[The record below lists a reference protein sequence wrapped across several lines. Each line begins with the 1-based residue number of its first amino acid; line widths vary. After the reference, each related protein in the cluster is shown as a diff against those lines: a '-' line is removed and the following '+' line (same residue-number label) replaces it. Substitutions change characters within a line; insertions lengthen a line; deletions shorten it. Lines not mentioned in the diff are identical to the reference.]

1 MTPLAPLALVE
12 YEVERPLSG
21 GVPNQI
27 ESMKLFTLLP
37 LAVVCALPA
46 LAAPDVAPAP
56 AKIDFNRDIRPIL
69 SENCFAC
76 HGPDAKQVK
85 GGLRLDHRDSVLTPA
100 KSGKTA
106 IVPKQP
112 TKSELVHRIFATDA
126 DDLMPPP
133 ESNKKL
139 TAAQKDLLKRW
150 IAAGAEYQT
159 HWAYVPPVK
168 AAVPVGQNG
177 VDFLVRARLK
187 EIGLKSSPEADRR
200 TLVRR
205 LYFDLLGLPPKP
217 EEVDAF
223 ANDTSPTAHAK
234 LVERLLASPHYGERM
249 AIGWLDVVR
258 FADTIG
264 YHSDTPRNVYPYRDY
279 VIRAFNE
286 NKRFDQFTREQLA
299 GDLLA
304 GATLETRVGS
314 AFNRLLLTTEEGGA
328 QAKDYEARY
337 LTDRVRAVGA
347 VWLAQTIG
355 CAQCHDHK
363 FDPTT
368 ARDFYSMGAFFAD
381 IKEPIVGRR
390 EDGMVVPSEK
400 DNTELARLDGEIAR
414 RQKELDAP
422 QPQLARAFA
431 QWQET
436 ALNALQHEANWKP
449 LAPATAASAGG
460 AKLTIQP
467 DRSVL
472 ASGKSPDKDTYT
484 VTLTNGVKEVTGLRI
499 EVLPD
504 DSLPSKGP
512 GRAANGNFVLTEI
525 IATVKRA
532 DKTESVKFAGA
543 RATFEQTVAAEK
555 NPNKAWT
562 AASTINGDAKGASFG
577 WAVLPEV
584 GRAQQLILELAA
596 RLTLATGDTL
606 TIELRQNHGNK
617 SHTLGR
623 FRIGATTDATAA
635 RTIAPPAPP
644 ADLAGILQTAPEK
657 RTVAQQ
663 EKLLVHFKGMAPE
676 LAALRQ
682 QLAVA
687 KKTRTDFESKLPRCI
702 VSESM
707 PAPRTVRILARGNWM
722 DDSGAVIQPALP
734 AHLSVGAKQPDG
746 RHLNRLDLADWIVAR
761 ENPLTARVFVNRLWK
776 QFFGTGL
783 SKVLDDLGAQGE
795 PPPNAALLDW
805 LACEFRDSG
814 WDVKHLVRLIVTSQ
828 TYRQTSTA
836 SREMLVR
843 DPDNR
848 EHARQSRWRL
858 DAELVRDNAL
868 AVSGLL
874 VAKIGGPSV
883 KPYQPDGYWENLNF
897 PVRSYPASEGE
908 DQHRRGLY
916 TWWQRSFVHP
926 SMLAFDAPT
935 REECAADRARSN
947 IPQQALVLLNDP
959 TYVESARAFAARI
972 VKEGGAD
979 PNARL
984 AWAWKQTL
992 SRAPRADE
1000 AATVRALFDKHL
1012 AQYKTD
1018 TKAAEA
1024 FLKIGIAPLSPAVDP
1039 AELAAWTNVARIL
1052 LNLHETI
1059 TRS

>member
-1 MTPLAPLALVE
+1 
-12 YEVERPLSG
+12 
-21 GVPNQI
+21 
-27 ESMKLFTLLP
+27 MKLFAFFFLTIVGALP
-37 LAVVCALPA
+37 ILAAPA
-46 LAAPDVAPAP
+46 LAPAS
-56 AKIDFNRDIRPIL
+56 AKVDFNRDIRPIL

-85 GGLRLDHRDSVLTPA
+85 GGLRLDQRDSVLKPA

-112 TKSELVHRIFATDA
+112 AKSELVRRIFTTDT

-133 ESNKKL
+133 ESHKKL
-139 TAAQKDLLKRW
+139 TAAQRDLFKRW
-150 IAAGAEYQT
+150 IAEGAEYQT
-159 HWAYVPPVK
+159 HWAYLPPVK
-168 AAVPVGQNG
+168 TAVPAGQNG
-177 VDFLVRARLK
+177 VDLLVRARLK

-205 LYFDLLGLPPKP
+205 IYFDLLGLPPKP
-217 EEVDAF
+217 EEVEAF
-223 ANDTSPTAHAK
+223 ASDTSPAAFAK

-264 YHSDTPRNVYPYRDY
+264 YHSDTPRNVHPYRDY

-299 GDLLA
+299 GDLLPN
-304 GATLETRVGS
+304 ATLETRVGS

-390 EDGMVVPSEK
+390 EDGIIVPSEK
-400 DNTELARLDGEIAR
+400 DNVELARLDGETAR
-414 RQKELDAP
+414 LQKTFDAT
-422 QPQLARAFA
+422 QPQIAGAFA
-431 QWQET
+431 KWQES
-436 ALNALQHEANWKP
+436 ALAALQNEANWKP
-449 LAPATAASAGG
+449 LAPATVASTGG
-460 AKLTIQP
+460 AKLAIQP

-472 ASGKSPDKDTYT
+472 ASGKSSDKDTYT
-484 VTLTNGVKEVTGLRI
+484 LAFTNVTSGVTGLRL
-499 EVLPD
+499 EALPD
-504 DSLPSKGP
+504 PSLPASGP
-512 GRAANGNFVLTEI
+512 GRAPNGNFVLTEI
-525 IATVKRA
+525 VATVKRA
-532 DKTESVKFAGA
+532 EQKAEPVKFAGA
-543 RATFEQTVAAEK
+543 RATFEQTTPADGSPSK
-555 NPNKAWT
+555 KWS
-562 AASTINGDAKGASFG
+562 AASAIDGDVKGAAFG

-584 GRAQQLILELAA
+584 GKAQQLILELAA
-596 RLTLATGDTL
+596 PLTLAAGDTL
-606 TIELRQNHGNK
+606 TIELKQNHGNK

-623 FRIGATTDATAA
+623 FRLAATADAAAA
-635 RTIAPPAPP
+635 RTITPAAPP
-644 ADLAGILQTAPEK
+644 ADLAGILKIAPEK
-657 RTVAQQ
+657 RTDAQQ
-663 EKLLVHFKGMAPE
+663 EKLSAHHKNLGPE

-682 QLAVA
+682 QLAAA
-687 KKTRTDFESKLPRCI
+687 KKARTDFETKLPRCI
-702 VSESM
+702 VSESL

-734 AHLSVGAKQPDG
+734 GHLAVGVKIAD
-746 RHLNRLDLADWIVAR
+746 RRLNRLDLAEWILAR

-814 WDVKHLVRLIVTSQ
+814 WDVKHLVRIIVTSQ

-836 SREMLVR
+836 SRELLVR

-868 AVSGLL
+868 TISGLL
-874 VAKIGGPSV
+874 VATIGGPSV

-897 PVRSYPASEGE
+897 PVRSYPASTGE

-959 TYVESARAFAARI
+959 TYVESARAFASRI

-979 PNARL
+979 ANARL
-984 AWAWKQTL
+984 AWAWKQAL
-992 SRAPRADE
+992 GRAPRADE
-1000 AATVRALFDKHL
+1000 LVPVRALFDKHL
-1012 AQYKTD
+1012 AQYKAD

-1024 FLKIGIAPLSPAVDP
+1024 FLKVGIAPLPPATDP
-1039 AELAAWTNVARIL
+1039 AELAAWTSVARIL